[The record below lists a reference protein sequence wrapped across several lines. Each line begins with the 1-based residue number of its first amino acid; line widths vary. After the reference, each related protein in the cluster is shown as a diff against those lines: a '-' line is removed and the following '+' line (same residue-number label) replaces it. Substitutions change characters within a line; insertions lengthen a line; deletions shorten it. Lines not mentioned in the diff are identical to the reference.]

1 MLNFVAIS
9 QVMNIKIEESWK
21 RQLANEFE
29 QTYFGELVQFVRSEY
44 ASSTCYPPGALI
56 FNAFNLCPF
65 EKVEVVII
73 GQDPYHEPGQAE
85 GLCFSVADGVPFP
98 PSLQN
103 IFKEI
108 EADLGRP
115 VPASGSLRRWAEQGV
130 LLLNAT
136 LTVRAHFAGSHQGHG
151 WERFTDAVIAQLSAK
166 REHLVFILW
175 GSYAQRKG
183 AVIDRSRH
191 LVLTSAHPSPLSAYR
206 GFFGKHHFSLANDYL
221 AKWGKQ
227 PINW

>member
-21 RQLANEFE
+21 RQLASEFE

-44 ASSTCYPPGALI
+44 ANGPCYPPGTLI

-115 VPASGSLRRWAEQGV
+115 VPASGCSTPR
-130 LLLNAT
+130 
-136 LTVRAHFAGSHQGHG
+136 
-151 WERFTDAVIAQLSAK
+151 
-166 REHLVFILW
+166 
-175 GSYAQRKG
+175 
-183 AVIDRSRH
+183 
-191 LVLTSAHPSPLSAYR
+191 
-206 GFFGKHHFSLANDYL
+206 
-221 AKWGKQ
+221 
-227 PINW
+227 